1 MDVKLEGR
9 NVDLGAELREKV
21 QKRFDSLDSKFGP
34 LTYARLTVEKHA
46 HKNEQRAEA
55 TVVVNMSGTSLT
67 ATKDSATVV
76 GAVNDAMDTLTE
88 VIKAHGD
95 RQKEAHRR

>member
-9 NVDLGAELREKV
+9 NVDLGSELREKV

-34 LTYARLTVEKHA
+34 ITYARLTVEKTA

-55 TVVVNMSGTSLT
+55 TALVNLSGNSLT
-67 ATKDSATVV
+67 ATKEAATVV
-76 GAVNDAMDTLTE
+76 GAVNDALDTLTE
-88 VIKAHGD
+88 VIKAHAD
-95 RQKEAHRR
+95 RAKEAHRR